1 MNLKLR
7 KQKLSITI
15 IGKQRFWIG
24 VSAGIISAIS
34 LSIFID
40 YSREAMRFVSI
51 LSGDLM
57 ILHENEASFFDYFFA
72 TISTVFGLG

>member
-24 VSAGIISAIS
+24 VSAGIISA
-34 LSIFID
+34 
-40 YSREAMRFVSI
+40 
-51 LSGDLM
+51 
-57 ILHENEASFFDYFFA
+57 YFFA